1 MDYIKTLYEL
11 CDMIGDQ
18 LADATSRL
26 KSGGGKIN
34 NQDADYID
42 KLTHSMKSVK
52 ATIAMVESEDEHADN
67 SYDDGM
73 RNRGSYR
80 GGSYRM
86 PRGSSYRDG
95 RSYDDESY
103 ARGRGRNA
111 RRDSMGR
118 YSREDG
124 YSRADDMVED
134 LRGMMES
141 APDEKTRQE
150 FQRFISKMEQ
160 MQ

>member
-1 MDYIKTLYEL
+1 MNYIKTLHEL
-11 CDMIGDQ
+11 CDMIGEQ
-18 LADATSRL
+18 LTDAVSRL

-52 ATIAMVESEDEHADN
+52 ATIAMVEAEDE
-67 SYDDGM
+67 YDDGSYDGM
-73 RNRGSYR
+73 SNRGSYR

-86 PRGSSYRDG
+86 PRGGSYRDG
-95 RSYDDESY
+95 RSYDDGSF